1 MAEETKPAGAEPQE
15 SRPDGN
21 TDPAGR
27 TYTEAEYNALQEQL
41 EQTRNDL
48 KQAQKQNK
56 ANAGVQ
62 ASQQQD
68 QTRIAQLE
76 AELEKVKLDAAIK
89 LELLKS
95 GALDTD
101 YLAFK
106 LQSVDDLA
114 LDEHGKL
121 TGWESTLE
129 ALKAQYPTQFSQQ
142 EKRQVIPQPLPRT
155 DGTVSVTQESF
166 DKMTYKQR
174 LELYKADPDAY
185 NSLTGRK
192 GE

>member
-15 SRPDGN
+15 DCPDGN
-21 TDPAGR
+21 AEPTGK

-41 EQTRNDL
+41 NQTTSDL
-48 KQAQKQNK
+48 KKAQKQNE
-56 ANAGVQ
+56 ANTGAQ

-68 QTRIAQLE
+68 QIRIQQLE
-76 AELEKVKLDAAIK
+76 AELEKVKLDAAIQ

-95 GALDTD
+95 GALDMD

-106 LQSVDDLA
+106 LQSVDGLA

-121 TGWESTLE
+121 AGWESALE
-129 ALKAQYPTQFSQQ
+129 TLKAQYPAQFRQQ
-142 EKRQVIPQPLPRT
+142 EKRQVIPQPLPKT

>member
-1 MAEETKPAGAEPQE
+1 MAEETKPAGAEPQKNC
-15 SRPDGN
+15 PDGN
-21 TDPAGR
+21 TDPAEK

-56 ANAGVQ
+56 ANTGAQ

-68 QTRIAQLE
+68 QIRISQLE
-76 AELEKVKLDAAIK
+76 AELKKVKLDAAIQ

-106 LQSVDDLA
+106 LQSVDGLA

-129 ALKAQYPTQFSQQ
+129 SLKAQYPTQFSQQ
-142 EKRQVIPQPLPRT
+142 EKRQVIPQPLPRA